1 MELKLVTLQDGQ
13 VKVDGNASRALMRSA
28 GLKFQEVDIETGSPR
43 EFQRKFATAVQ
54 DAGYAIVEDTINMN
68 KGAIG
73 AGVGDVKCVL
83 VARRDEEEPAALR
96 FRSRPYTVTGIILGT
111 VLLAMT
117 CLIFVCG
124 FTSLAFDESGTT
136 GALITLL
143 SVGVGLLGLLSFG
156 LPLIRKTDLA
166 PMTRTTVLRVRAE
179 GEAYE
184 TMTEMEVAA
193 GRQVK
198 RALITA
204 RLAVAISTE
213 VVFAFD
219 PKRVPSRHMEALR
232 TDATMF
238 VTAEG
243 ARGIEG
249 ARQRAVAEM
258 GEFADRIRKLS
269 EVA

>member
-1 MELKLVTLQDGQ
+1 MAVKLATLRDGQ
-13 VKVDGNASRALMRSA
+13 VQVDGNASRALMRSA

-43 EFQRKFATAVQ
+43 EFQRRFATAVQ
-54 DAGYAIVEDTINMN
+54 DGGYTIVEDTINMN

-73 AGVGDVKCVL
+73 SGVGDVQCVI
-83 VARRDEEEPAALR
+83 VARRDDAVPGALR
-96 FRSRPYTVTGIILGT
+96 FRSRPYTVAGIVLGT

-124 FTSLAFDESGTT
+124 FTSLALDESGTA
-136 GALITLL
+136 GILITLIGIGL
-143 SVGVGLLGLLSFG
+143 GLMGLLAFG
-156 LPLIRKTDLA
+156 LPLIRKTVLA
-166 PMTRTTVLRVRAE
+166 PMARTTVLRVRAE

-184 TMTEMEVAA
+184 TMTETEVGA
-193 GRQVK
+193 GKQVK

-219 PKRVPSRHMEALR
+219 PKRVPSRHMDALR
-232 TDATMF
+232 ADAKLF
-238 VTAEG
+238 LTAEG
-243 ARGIEG
+243 ARGIED

-258 GEFADRIRKLS
+258 GEFADRVRRLA